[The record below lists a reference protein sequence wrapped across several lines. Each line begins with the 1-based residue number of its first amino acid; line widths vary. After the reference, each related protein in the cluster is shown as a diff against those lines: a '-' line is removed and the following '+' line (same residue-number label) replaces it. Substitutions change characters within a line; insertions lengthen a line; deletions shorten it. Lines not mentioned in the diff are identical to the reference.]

1 MQSNNLMVVL
11 PMAMAAGAARRPSIM
26 VGPPAAR
33 TLTLAGGAPV
43 LVSDDAPRPAML
55 DWR

>member
-1 MQSNNLMVVL
+1 MVVL